1 MWVAGCVD
9 RLCEKAGWLTTTP
22 RRRCNDHYLI
32 PVTARTGH
40 RTVFSTVY
48 NLM

>member
-22 RRRCNDHYLI
+22 RRRCNDRPLLNNRDRAHGT
-32 PVTARTGH
+32 PHGFQHGV
-40 RTVFSTVY
+40 
-48 NLM
+48 